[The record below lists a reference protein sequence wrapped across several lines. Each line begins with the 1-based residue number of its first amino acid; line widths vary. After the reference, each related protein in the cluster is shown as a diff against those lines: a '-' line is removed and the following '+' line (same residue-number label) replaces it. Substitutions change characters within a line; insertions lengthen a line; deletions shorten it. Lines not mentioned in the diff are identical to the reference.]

1 MSRLTARRGFVLACL
16 AGFGLLSRASRS
28 ARQGTIDAAAAQDGW
43 AVVLRKRVDAQGRV
57 DFAALQRDPGP
68 LEAYVAYVAATAPDS
83 FTDPASR
90 LAFLINSYNA
100 LAMHHVLAFD
110 IPTRLTLLGRA
121 RFFKFSKETVG
132 GQRISLYD
140 YENDVIRTIG
150 DARVH
155 FALNCMSVSCPRL
168 PRQPFTAASL
178 NAELDAAARSF
189 FDELCN
195 VTVDDAVRILKLSAI
210 MDFYTAD
217 FLRHAPSLAAYVNR
231 YRAAPVPTDY
241 AVRFF
246 DYDWTIN
253 RQPGTW

>member
-1 MSRLTARRGFVLACL
+1 MSRLTARRGFVLAWL
-16 AGFGLLSRASRS
+16 AGFGLLSHASRS
-28 ARQGTIDAAAAQDGW
+28 AGREPANAATAQDGW
-43 AVVLRKRVDAQGRV
+43 AVVLRDRVDAQGRV

-68 LEAYVAYVAATAPDS
+68 LEAYVAYLAVTAPDS
-83 FTDPASR
+83 FTDRGSR

-100 LAMHHVLAFD
+100 LAMHHVLAFG

-121 RFFKFSKETVG
+121 RFFKFSNETVG

-140 YENDVIRTIG
+140 YENDVIRPIG

-168 PRQPFTAASL
+168 QRQPFTAASL
-178 NAELDAAARSF
+178 DAELDAAARSF
-189 FDELCN
+189 FAEPRN
-195 VTVDDAVRILKLSAI
+195 VTVDDARRVLNLSAI

-217 FLRHAPSLAAYVNR
+217 FLRHAPSLAVYVNR
-231 YRAAPVPTDY
+231 YRATPVPPDDT
-241 AVRFF
+241 VRFF

-253 RQPGTW
+253 RQPGT